1 MTPRQRELLTFFTA
15 YVGERGMA
23 PAYKE
28 MAYALGL
35 KTASGVTVHINALVS
50 AGLIVRTR
58 GYRGLRL
65 PPAKCCPNCGHSLTG
80 AAA

>member
-1 MTPRQRELLTFFTA
+1 MTPRQNELLTFFTA
-15 YVGERGMA
+15 YLAEKGIA

-35 KTASGVTVHINALVS
+35 RTASGVTVHINALVS
-50 AGLIVRTR
+50 AGKIVRTR

-65 PPAKCCPNCGHSLTG
+65 PPSKCCPNCGCNLE
-80 AAA
+80 AA